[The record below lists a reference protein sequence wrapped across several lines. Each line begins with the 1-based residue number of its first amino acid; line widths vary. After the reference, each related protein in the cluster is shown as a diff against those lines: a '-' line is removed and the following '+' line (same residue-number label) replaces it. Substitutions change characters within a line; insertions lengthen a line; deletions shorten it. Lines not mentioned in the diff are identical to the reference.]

1 MRSPAYE
8 VSEIFARA
16 LGALG
21 ARVHRV
27 GGAADAA
34 DLIDGLVRS
43 QCDPPGALWEPHGL
57 LANLGLRRELS
68 ARGVGVVDVEAAG
81 SRASDFRVGITAAEL
96 AIARSGTLLVGG
108 EPGGWGLAAALP
120 WMHIA
125 LVAEGDI
132 EPELPQAFA
141 RFREAFDDGRRN
153 WVWIS
158 GPSKTADIAMEM
170 VTGVHGPNLL
180 EVVIVPDRYRGVS

>member
-1 MRSPAYE
+1 MVVAMRSPAYE

-125 LVAEGDI
+125 LVYDG
-132 EPELPQAFA
+132 A
-141 RFREAFDDGRRN
+141 RQRGYVNGEEIRSTFTPRPGPIDRRRHGGQPPRQPL
-153 WVWIS
+153 
-158 GPSKTADIAMEM
+158 GPD
-170 VTGVHGPNLL
+170 P
-180 EVVIVPDRYRGVS
+180 VPSQRWERRGAAV